1 MRKNNPGGKEADF
14 QPDAMWRMAT
24 HLFVK
29 PKELA
34 QSRQDLRDA
43 KVRKGRMK
51 YKLFSGQPQNLHRML
66 LWC

>member
-1 MRKNNPGGKEADF
+1 MKKNSPGGKEADF

-34 QSRQDLRDA
+34 QSRQDLGDA

-51 YKLFSGQPQNLHRML
+51 SK
-66 LWC
+66 